1 MKKTLSQHISPSA
14 SLIIAALVAGASSC
28 ATSPPP
34 RAPVKAQPTATS
46 APTVEV
52 VSKALDV
59 PYVPTPPE
67 VVAKMLELAKP
78 TAKDTLYDLG
88 SGDGRIVVT
97 AAKEYGV
104 TGVGYDLNPQRIR
117 ESNENARRAG
127 VVERVKFVE
136 QDLFEVDLSGASIVT
151 LYLLPEVNAKLLSK
165 FQSELKPGTRVV
177 SHNYPIGAWEP
188 RHVVEMEVDGVTH
201 YVYFWVVGARK
212 SGGAA
217 SKP

>member
-1 MKKTLSQHISPSA
+1 MKTLKQFTLISASLAVAIVAGNSSCANQPSA
-14 SLIIAALVAGASSC
+14 SGEKAKAS
-28 ATSPPP
+28 
-34 RAPVKAQPTATS
+34 PTAAAPS

-88 SGDGRIVVT
+88 SGDGRIVIA

-104 TGVGYDLNPQRIR
+104 QGVGFDLNPQRIR

-127 VVERVKFVE
+127 VTERVKFVE
-136 QDLFEVDLSGASIVT
+136 QDLFEVDLSGASVVT
-151 LYLLPEVNAKLLSK
+151 LYLLPEVNAKLLGK
-165 FQSELKPGTRVV
+165 FQKELKPGTRVV
-177 SHNYPIGAWEP
+177 SHNYPIGKWEP
-188 RHVVEMEVDGVTH
+188 KNVVELESGGVTH
-201 YVYFWVVGARK
+201 YVYFWVVGARR
-212 SGGAA
+212 
-217 SKP
+217 